1 MPVTHARVVM
11 SDACTT
17 AGAKLAVKV
26 STKVEAVTRDC
37 ECEQDCAV
45 NDTPALLTPRLSEG
59 PRLAFSKCFSFV
71 RPFLSLDEPRFF
83 YPPVCWLLGDRDVH
97 DVDADG

>member
-45 NDTPALLTPRLSEG
+45 NDTPALLTLDSPR
-59 PRLAFSKCFSFV
+59 
-71 RPFLSLDEPRFF
+71 
-83 YPPVCWLLGDRDVH
+83 DRDLRFQNALVL
-97 DVDADG
+97 